1 MIWLIDVCDL
11 HRLDASEGR
20 LYEIGL
26 GVRELPEA
34 RSGSGR
40 DLIVGRRVPRRR
52 HLEGA
57 PPLRSRTHQ
66 EVRVAVRPRIN
77 DCGGLRSLRVVPRRV
92 PYCLLHFE
100 KISSGNFRGKC
111 RNCVHKSASRR
122 RRPCFRCPHCVQP
135 AQRRVYGAHGH
146 PWSLISSRIQSSSRL
161 AATSS
166 RPRPRAFLTKLSS
179 RRLIRQRP

>member
-1 MIWLIDVCDL
+1 MRVFQQKDAMIWLIDVCDL

-57 PPLRSRTHQ
+57 PPLRSRKK
-66 EVRVAVRPRIN
+66 
-77 DCGGLRSLRVVPRRV
+77 RSASPSVHILYMYTIVVVYGHFVSCPGACPTACCISRKSRRV
-92 PYCLLHFE
+92 TFVANAETVCT
-100 KISSGNFRGKC
+100 N
-111 RNCVHKSASRR
+111 
-122 RRPCFRCPHCVQP
+122 RRPAAAAHAFAART
-135 AQRRVYGAHGH
+135 AYNRRNGESTAHMAIHG
-146 PWSLISSRIQSSSRL
+146 R
-161 AATSS
+161 
-166 RPRPRAFLTKLSS
+166 
-179 RRLIRQRP
+179 

>member
-1 MIWLIDVCDL
+1 MRVFQQKDAMIWLIDVCDL

-66 EVRVAVRPRIN
+66 EVRVAVRPRIY

-100 KISSGNFRGKC
+100 KISRVTFVANAETVC
-111 RNCVHKSASRR
+111 TN
-122 RRPCFRCPHCVQP
+122 RRPAAAAHAFAART
-135 AQRRVYGAHGH
+135 AYNRRNGESTAHMAIHG
-146 PWSLISSRIQSSSRL
+146 R
-161 AATSS
+161 
-166 RPRPRAFLTKLSS
+166 
-179 RRLIRQRP
+179 

>member
-1 MIWLIDVCDL
+1 MRVFQQKDAMIWLIDVCDL

-66 EVRVAVRPRIN
+66 EVRVAVRPRVY

-111 RNCVHKSASRR
+111 RNRGHKSASAAAAPAHAFAARTAYNRR
-122 RRPCFRCPHCVQP
+122 N
-135 AQRRVYGAHGH
+135 GESTAHMAIHG
-146 PWSLISSRIQSSSRL
+146 R
-161 AATSS
+161 
-166 RPRPRAFLTKLSS
+166 
-179 RRLIRQRP
+179 